1 MLRFRHS
8 YLATFSSPVFET
20 SQSICISK
28 ASKLGGTWSVLD
40 KKVNSPFSGTS
51 QSICTLEPSAQPQ
64 IRHCLYF
71 CTSKASKL
79 RTCPATNPP
88 NSRTA
93 SISSPFS
100 SSFSFSQSRTAT
112 SAAISLASKFAGSGP
127 PPGSKS
133 RAARPCGRKKKK
145 VNQDY
150 YFLSARPCGRRQSQ
164 ICSTPLVL

>member
-8 YLATFSSPVFET
+8 YFATFSSPVFGT
-20 SQSICISK
+20 SQSICVSK
-28 ASKLGGTWSVLD
+28 ASKLSTWSVLE

-64 IRHCLYF
+64 IRQFLYF

-88 NSRTA
+88 NSRAA

-145 VNQDY
+145 
-150 YFLSARPCGRRQSQ
+150 
-164 ICSTPLVL
+164 